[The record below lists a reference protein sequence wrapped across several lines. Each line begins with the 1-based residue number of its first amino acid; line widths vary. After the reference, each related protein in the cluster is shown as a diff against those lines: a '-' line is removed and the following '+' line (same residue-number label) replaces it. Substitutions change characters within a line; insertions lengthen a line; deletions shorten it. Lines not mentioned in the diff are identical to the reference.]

1 MDIHVLR
8 YFLAVAREG
17 NVTKAADF
25 LHLTQPTLSRQ
36 MAQLE
41 EEAGIQLFIKEPRHW
56 GLTEQGMLLRR
67 RAQELVELMDK
78 TQQELLDKEN
88 AIKGKVS
95 ICCGEHEAVKILA
108 KMFKAFNELYPEVTF
123 EIYTATSEYAKER
136 IGIGLADFGIFS
148 EPYENVEQYD
158 YLYLGE
164 TEEWVV
170 LMRANDPYAD
180 KESITPEDLVDKKLI
195 FPWRSK
201 VKSTLRNWLGTAF
214 ADKNIIMSS
223 NFRTNAAFMVA
234 EGLGY
239 FLNMYVSSHG
249 YLDDK
254 LVSKPLN
261 PPLKSKTSLVWLKH
275 KPLTPTADRFLEF
288 ARKYMD
294 KEQATNMRVD

>member
-17 NVTKAADF
+17 NVTRAAEF

-41 EEAGIQLFIKEPRHW
+41 DEAGVQLFIKEPRHW

-67 RAQELVELMDK
+67 RAQELVELLDK
-78 TQQELLDKEN
+78 TRQELLDKEN
-88 AIKGKVS
+88 AVNGKVS
-95 ICCGEHEAVKILA
+95 VCCGEHEAVKILA
-108 KMFKAFNELYPEVTF
+108 EMFKAFKELYPDVTF
-123 EIYTATSEYAKER
+123 ELYTATSEYAKER
-136 IGIGLADFGIFS
+136 IGTGLADFGIFS
-148 EPYENVEQYD
+148 EPYENIEEYD

-170 LMRANDPYAD
+170 LMRADDPYAD
-180 KESITPEDLVDKKLI
+180 KEAITPEDLADKKLI
-195 FPWRSK
+195 FPWRAK
-201 VKSTLRNWLGTAF
+201 VKSILKSWFGTAF
-214 ADKNIIMSS
+214 SDKNVIMST

-239 FLNMYVSSHG
+239 FLHMYVSSYG

-254 LVSKPLN
+254 VVLKHLN

-275 KPLTPTADRFLEF
+275 KPLTPTAARFLSF
-288 ARKYMD
+288 ARQYTEKIG
-294 KEQATNMRVD
+294 N